1 MPHHVAAALCDAG
14 SPHVAAPLRDAGRQ
28 WVAWRAC
35 IAMPL
40 VRNARELAMKV
51 TLGFQQCERLP
62 PECDFSQRPLAQ
74 IGLPEIS

>member
-1 MPHHVAAALCDAG
+1 
-14 SPHVAAPLRDAGRQ
+14 
-28 WVAWRAC
+28 
-35 IAMPL
+35 MPL